1 MLATALFFLLG
12 IVTSPICWIVH
23 RLAGHHLSPRVGQN
37 LLCQLSRFHIA
48 TMQRLGILQIET
60 YGFETLR
67 DLRGTVLVANHP
79 ALFDAFLLLAHLPPA
94 ACVMRASLLRNPALC
109 GTALLAGYVT
119 NDSGPG
125 FVRQGIAKLRAGEN
139 LLVFAEG
146 TRTLQPPLNRF
157 RHGFAMVAARA
168 GTTVQTLVI
177 DYSGTHL
184 TKGVS
189 IFAPMPA
196 PMKFALRVGARF
208 VPEPAESP
216 AAFSQRIETW
226 FRRELE
232 GTKS

>member
-1 MLATALFFLLG
+1 
-12 IVTSPICWIVH
+12 
-23 RLAGHHLSPRVGQN
+23 
-37 LLCQLSRFHIA
+37 
-48 TMQRLGILQIET
+48 MQRLGLLQLET
-60 YGFETLR
+60 HGFETLR
-67 DLRGTVLVANHP
+67 NLRGTVLVANHP

-94 ACVMRASLLRNPALC
+94 ACVMRVGLLRNPALC

-139 LLVFAEG
+139 LLIFAEG
-146 TRTLQPPLNRF
+146 TRTLHRPLNRF

-168 GTTVQTLVI
+168 ETSVQTLVI
-177 DYSGTHL
+177 DYSGNHL

-189 IFAPMPA
+189 LFAPMLE
-196 PMKFALRVGARF
+196 PMKFVLRVGNRF
-208 VPEPAESP
+208 VPESGESP

-232 GTKS
+232 RQKS